1 MIGQLLRAVRLGAE
15 IDPDRSGREAE
26 HRDADDEKCEVIP
39 GCDGD
44 DPGFDDLQHQG
55 CCGDQAEACIERQSL
70 RNLLH
75 LSSPCRGGSIAALA
89 IQSAGR
95 SRPDSS
101 AGDPTQKNFPTN
113 RERCQLGSKAVWL
126 RLLMQAQGAKYP
138 LTVSFRKAGERR
150 RSLQARRQ
158 SASRSNR

>member
-1 MIGQLLRAVRLGAE
+1 MIGQLPRAVPLGAE

-70 RNLLH
+70 RNLLQS
-75 LSSPCRGGSIAALA
+75 SSPYLGGSIAALA
-89 IQSAGR
+89 IQSAER
-95 SRPDSS
+95 SR
-101 AGDPTQKNFPTN
+101 
-113 RERCQLGSKAVWL
+113 
-126 RLLMQAQGAKYP
+126 QAHRQ
-138 LTVSFRKAGERR
+138 EIRR
-150 RSLQARRQ
+150 RRTFPQIESDVSLAAKQ
-158 SASRSNR
+158 SGFGCSCSSEIEAEVLDRADILPGGILPGGMSPSGRFR